1 MDMTLALTLLLVIIA
16 IGITYVA
23 HLQRKM
29 LESQETLICHF
40 IDLVKA
46 EISGTNPRNNNDK
59 QEIRKV
65 ISKSKLSG

>member
-1 MDMTLALTLLLVIIA
+1 MDITVALTMLLVIIA

-29 LESQETLICHF
+29 LESQETLISHF

-46 EISGTNPRNNNDK
+46 EISGASPKSNNDK
-59 QEIRKV
+59 QEIRDA
-65 ISKSKLSG
+65 ISRSKLSG